1 MKNKKVLYFIVVLVI
16 IVFVTLTKLALS
28 SNKQLVC
35 TNKSDQ
41 SSNGYVLETKY
52 VIKSKFSK
60 VKTINISESIT
71 SKDKKVLDKFEKQLK
86 DNYSYN
92 KKTYGGYKYKITN
105 NNGVVTSNVIIN
117 YKKFDIEKFIDNN
130 EAMKKYT
137 KNNKLTLEGA
147 KKMYES
153 TGATCK

>member
-1 MKNKKVLYFIVVLVI
+1 MKDKRIVFVI
-16 IVFVTLTKLALS
+16 IVVILVFIVAGIIIFSHKRV
-28 SNKQLVC
+28 VC
-35 TNKSDQ
+35 TNKTNQ

-52 VIKSKFSK
+52 VIKTKFNK
-60 VKTINISESIT
+60 VKTINIIETIT
-71 SKDKKVLDKFEKQLK
+71 SKDKKVLKKFEKQFK
-86 DNYSYN
+86 DEYAYN
-92 KKTYGGYKYKITN
+92 SKIYGGYTYEVIN
-105 NNGVVTSNVIIN
+105 NNGKVISNVTIN
-117 YKKFDIEKFIDNN
+117 YKKFDMDRFIDNN